1 MKRLH
6 TRLRFITGD
15 HIHRH
20 PRWLRHL
27 LELSYHQPTRRRD
40 RRGQPSVE
48 LMPIL
53 YCLVDLLGPR
63 VMPTLYH
70 PVDLPGFEDLQP
82 TSMNMLKNETL
93 DYVLL

>member
-6 TRLRFITGD
+6 TRLRFITGA
-15 HIHRH
+15 HMHRP
-20 PRWLRHL
+20 PRWLRQL
-27 LELSYHQPTRRRD
+27 LELSYYQPTRRRD

-53 YCLVDLLGPR
+53 YCLVDLLRPR

-70 PVDLPGFEDLQP
+70 PANLPGLEDLQP
-82 TSMNMLKNETL
+82 TSMTMLKNKTL